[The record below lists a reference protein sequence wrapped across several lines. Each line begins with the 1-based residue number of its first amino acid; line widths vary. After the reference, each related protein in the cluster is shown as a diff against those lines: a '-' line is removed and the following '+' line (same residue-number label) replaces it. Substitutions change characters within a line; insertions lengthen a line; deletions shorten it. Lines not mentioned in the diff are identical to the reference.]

1 MRAHVMLML
10 TLFLALSCPYLCQC
24 SYDDE
29 WDTYENDV
37 TATTRGRG
45 PAEAGQINIAIA
57 PNDDSAVSG
66 TVKATAAQG
75 AAVAGVFTLTNA
87 AVEAYQGINVS
98 AHNVEVYMVVK
109 FGAAFSICLLGVVL
123 WALRLSVY
131 VVCAELTPQRHK
143 AQFS

>member
-1 MRAHVMLML
+1 MLQMLLL
-10 TLFLALSCPYLCQC
+10 TLVLLLPFTAC

-45 PAEAGQINIAIA
+45 PAEAGQINIAIS
-57 PNDDSAVSG
+57 PNDDSAISG

-75 AAVAGVFTLTNA
+75 AAVAGALTLSNA

-98 AHNVEVYMVVK
+98 AVSAVK
-109 FGAAFSICLLGVVL
+109 LDLLTWLLDFCLLGVVIGL
-123 WALRLSVY
+123 AEVLSVLPANQHQVLSAWACY
-131 VVCAELTPQRHK
+131 TN
-143 AQFS
+143 